1 MADTLWGAYTGDGTQ
16 VVLIHPAGG
25 DDMYVMSHDFEIF
38 TAPREEITLTGKRY
52 ALQEVVS

>member
-1 MADTLWGAYTGDGTQ
+1 MTNILWGAYVGDGTQ

-25 DDMYVMSHDFEIF
+25 DDMYVMSHDLEIF

-52 ALQEVVS
+52 EIKEVD

>member
-1 MADTLWGAYTGDGTQ
+1 MTNILWGAYVGDGTQ

-25 DDMYVMSHDFEIF
+25 DDMYVMSHDYEIF

-52 ALQEVVS
+52 ELKETD